1 MYCGRSLFVFPSVI
15 KYRVTICT
23 GNVSGSG
30 TDASV
35 FLNVIGDLGD
45 TGERLMIMSKNN
57 VNKFEK
63 GNVNDEHS
71 RFIHLVWE
79 NAQHASL
86 ICCLPVVPQHDEF
99 LIEAVSLGQV
109 RRVRVGHDGRGGG
122 CGWFL
127 DKVMVREEGQPESM
141 AIEFPC
147 YRQGYNTSLGC
158 CICYIVIGAVFSLVI
173 VYSQT

>member
-1 MYCGRSLFVFPSVI
+1 MKTTTRSSESFQLPERTSKSRCPVRPQRMSTVRRVKFCNKSVCFPFSVI

-63 GNVNDEHS
+63 GNVS
-71 RFIHLVWE
+71 
-79 NAQHASL
+79 ASSTL
-86 ICCLPVVPQHDEF
+86 NRMSGKCAASVLNRVSLCLPS
-99 LIEAVSLGQV
+99 A
-109 RRVRVGHDGRGGG
+109 R
-122 CGWFL
+122 
-127 DKVMVREEGQPESM
+127 
-141 AIEFPC
+141 
-147 YRQGYNTSLGC
+147 
-158 CICYIVIGAVFSLVI
+158 
-173 VYSQT
+173 